1 MFAYGYVK
9 KSYSHIM
16 ADIMAIKFY
25 MGNKRSLEGGNIL
38 VMIANQRLRAMRY
51 LCKGGRH
58 YYSVSL
64 FYSPGITTL

>member
-25 MGNKRSLEGGNIL
+25 MGNKRSLVPGLLTPPPPPKKKSSAQGSSYNIL
-38 VMIANQRLRAMRY
+38 KNLN
-51 LCKGGRH
+51 G
-58 YYSVSL
+58 
-64 FYSPGITTL
+64 

>member
-25 MGNKRSLEGGNIL
+25 MGNKRSLVPGL
-38 VMIANQRLRAMRY
+38 LTPTPPPPKKKV
-51 LCKGGRH
+51 
-58 YYSVSL
+58 
-64 FYSPGITTL
+64 FSPGQFL

>member
-38 VMIANQRLRAMRY
+38 VMIANQRLRAMR
-51 LCKGGRH
+51 
-58 YYSVSL
+58 
-64 FYSPGITTL
+64 